1 MGKEAK
7 VAKPFV
13 AEGGVEV
20 TDELLDEWAKP
31 YEMEK
36 VPGRSGGFVT
46 APGRPRISEEENR
59 IISVRLPIS
68 VIEAVDHKA
77 QRLGQTRSQRLR
89 EAIVADAL
97 NEA

>member
-1 MGKEAK
+1 MDKKAK
-7 VAKPFV
+7 TTTPFV

-31 YEMEK
+31 YEQGT
-36 VPGRSGGFVT
+36 VPGRSGGFVV

-68 VIEAVDHKA
+68 VIEATDRKA

-89 EAIVADAL
+89 EAIVADVL
-97 NEA
+97 NEV